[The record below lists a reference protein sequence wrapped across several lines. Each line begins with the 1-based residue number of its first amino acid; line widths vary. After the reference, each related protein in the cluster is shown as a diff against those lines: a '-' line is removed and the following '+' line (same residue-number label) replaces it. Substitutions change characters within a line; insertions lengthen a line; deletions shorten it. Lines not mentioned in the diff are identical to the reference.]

1 MDGAPVPDA
10 LRELVREVLRDVL
23 PALAGQNSSR
33 SFASSTPTQAMHVS
47 APSGPRASSSGPPA
61 GERRPPAVPPT
72 PPTSDPPPSPP
83 AGVEGAPGIAGV
95 NRAPGITGVNGAGI
109 AGVNR
114 APGIAGVNG
123 APGIAGVNGAPGT
136 ARVSAEP
143 GASGGRGSGA
153 YPTASEPGGTPQP
166 VRLATDEDLREFVL
180 QIVRLADNPKRRRDL
195 VVGRLRFTLA
205 AAGFSAAPAG
215 LVLHPGHGSANGH
228 GPLSAAGTGQADH
241 RIERGAVTERAV
253 QAAASAGARL
263 VLGPRAVLTPLARD
277 RARALG
283 VPIEKE
289 R

>member
-1 MDGAPVPDA
+1 MDGAPAPDA

-23 PALAGQNSSR
+23 PTLARQNGSEPL
-33 SFASSTPTQAMHVS
+33 ASATPSAQAMPVS
-47 APSGPRASSSGPPA
+47 ALPGRRAAPSGPPVGPH
-61 GERRPPAVPPT
+61 RSPAVPPT
-72 PPTSDPPPSPP
+72 PPTSDPPASPP
-83 AGVEGAPGIAGV
+83 AGVERVPGPARVNGTGVPRVLGAAGV
-95 NRAPGITGVNGAGI
+95 SGV
-109 AGVNR
+109 
-114 APGIAGVNG
+114 
-123 APGIAGVNGAPGT
+123 
-136 ARVSAEP
+136 SE
-143 GASGGRGSGA
+143 ASGGRGAGV
-153 YPTASEPGGTPQP
+153 YQTASEPGVTLQP
-166 VRLATDEDLREFVL
+166 VRLVTDEDLREFAI

-195 VVGRLRFTLA
+195 LAGRLRFTIA

-215 LVLHPGHGSANGH
+215 LVLHHGHGPASGHGSLAPGR
-228 GPLSAAGTGQADH
+228 TGQADH

>member
-1 MDGAPVPDA
+1 MDDAPAPDD

-23 PALAGQNSSR
+23 PALAGRNGSR
-33 SFASSTPTQAMHVS
+33 SFASSTPAQSLHVT
-47 APSGPRASSSGPPA
+47 APSGPRASSPG
-61 GERRPPAVPPT
+61 PPAVPPT
-72 PPTSDPPPSPP
+72 PPTSDPPRSPP
-83 AGVEGAPGIAGV
+83 AWVEGV
-95 NRAPGITGVNGAGI
+95 
-109 AGVNR
+109 
-114 APGIAGVNG
+114 
-123 APGIAGVNGAPGT
+123 PGT
-136 ARVSAEP
+136 AGVSRVP
-143 GASGGRGSGA
+143 GANGFGAFRGPGAGA
-153 YPTASEPGGTPQP
+153 YLPASEPGGTLQP
-166 VRLATDEDLREFVL
+166 VRLATDEDLREFAL

-195 VVGRLRFTLA
+195 LAGRLRFTIA

-215 LVLHPGHGSANGH
+215 LVLHHGHGPASGHGSLAPGR
-228 GPLSAAGTGQADH
+228 TGQADH

>member
-1 MDGAPVPDA
+1 VTAMDGAPAPDA

-23 PALAGQNSSR
+23 PTLARQNGSDPL
-33 SFASSTPTQAMHVS
+33 ASGTPPAQAMPVS
-47 APSGPRASSSGPPA
+47 APPGRRAALSGPPV
-61 GERRPPAVPPT
+61 GPHTLPAVPAT
-72 PPTSDPPPSPP
+72 PPTSDPPASPP
-83 AGVEGAPGIAGV
+83 AGVERVPGAA
-95 NRAPGITGVNGAGI
+95 AVNGAGAPRMLGA
-109 AGVNR
+109 AGVSGVSE
-114 APGIAGVNG
+114 ASGSGGAGVYQT
-123 APGIAGVNGAPGT
+123 AP
-136 ARVSAEP
+136 EP
-143 GASGGRGSGA
+143 GV
-153 YPTASEPGGTPQP
+153 TLQP

-195 VVGRLRFTLA
+195 LAGRLRFTVA

-215 LVLHPGHGSANGH
+215 LAPRPGYRSANGR
-228 GPLSAAGTGQADH
+228 GSPGAAGHGGGDH